1 MEKINI
7 TCNAPWN
14 RILYF
19 HKRIARL
26 SLYYVGPRWLVRP
39 WGTHTKRFKLRMEE
53 LGYPKEY
60 REHNN
65 WKLCIRSFKYDALVM
80 FEDHNDYNEEEW

>member
-1 MEKINI
+1 
-7 TCNAPWN
+7 
-14 RILYF
+14 
-19 HKRIARL
+19 
-26 SLYYVGPRWLVRP
+26 
-39 WGTHTKRFKLRMEE
+39 MEE